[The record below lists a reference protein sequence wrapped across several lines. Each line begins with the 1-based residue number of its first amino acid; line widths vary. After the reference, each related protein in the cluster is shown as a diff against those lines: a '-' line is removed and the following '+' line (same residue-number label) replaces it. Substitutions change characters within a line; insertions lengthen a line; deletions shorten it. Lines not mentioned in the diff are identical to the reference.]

1 MFSEDVLQAALKLI
15 ENLSTDPIRAFGYVF
30 ETSKKSKPFFY
41 IGFEKQLVYRNKRS
55 KKT

>member
-30 ETSKKSKPFFY
+30 ETSKKIETFF
-41 IGFEKQLVYRNKRS
+41 LYRF
-55 KKT
+55 